1 MKNKKL
7 IWMLAAAIFSLALPL
22 CMTNPYM
29 LQFCIN
35 MLLYAYLATA
45 WNIIGGYAGQMA
57 QGNGV
62 YFGIGAYVSTVLF
75 VYENVSPWI
84 GMLAGAAVSAV
95 LALALGSATFR
106 LSGSYF
112 ALATV
117 ALLHVIRLIFLSN
130 NTLFGYETRGA
141 QGIYLPW
148 RGQSFINMQF
158 EGKTEYYYIILGL
171 FVLGLAVSWW
181 VKRSKMGYYLSAINT
196 NQEAASSLGIN
207 VMGMK
212 LKASMISAM
221 LTALGGAFYAQFIMM
236 VDPARVLGYD
246 LSVQIMLYA
255 AIGGRGTLAGPIIAA
270 FLFAPL
276 NDLLRAVFGTTVAG
290 LSLLIYGLALMLVIY
305 FIPQGL
311 WPWFTSKI
319 QNRKLKAAGQE

>member
-1 MKNKKL
+1 MKNTKTIWL
-7 IWMLAAAIFSLALPL
+7 IIAAVFSLALPL
-22 CMTNPYM
+22 CLSNPYL
-29 LQFCIN
+29 LQFLIN
-35 MLLYAYLATA
+35 MLLFAYLATA

-62 YFGIGAYVSTVLF
+62 YFGIGAYVSTILF

-84 GMLAGAAVSAV
+84 GMLVGGVIAAI
-95 LALALGSATFR
+95 LALALGFLTFR

-112 ALATV
+112 ALSTV
-117 ALLHVIRLIFLSN
+117 AMLHVIRLIFLSN
-130 NTLFGYETRGA
+130 NELFGYKTRGA

-148 RGQSFINMQF
+148 RGQSFLNMQF

-171 FVLGLAVSWW
+171 FFIGLAVSWW
-181 VKRSKMGYYLSAINT
+181 IKRSKTGYCLSAINT

-212 LKASMISAM
+212 LKASCISAF
-221 LTALGGAFYAQFIMM
+221 LTALGGSFYAQFIMM
-236 VDPARVLGYD
+236 VDPSRVLGYD
-246 LSVQIMLYA
+246 LSIQIMLYA
-255 AIGGRGTLAGPIIAA
+255 AIGGRGTLAGPILAA

-276 NDLLRAVFGTTVAG
+276 NDVLRALFGTTVSG
-290 LSLLIYGLALMLVIY
+290 LSLVIYGLALMLVIY

-311 WPWFTSKI
+311 WPWFVSKI
-319 QNRKLKAAGQE
+319 KVRKMKAAQS